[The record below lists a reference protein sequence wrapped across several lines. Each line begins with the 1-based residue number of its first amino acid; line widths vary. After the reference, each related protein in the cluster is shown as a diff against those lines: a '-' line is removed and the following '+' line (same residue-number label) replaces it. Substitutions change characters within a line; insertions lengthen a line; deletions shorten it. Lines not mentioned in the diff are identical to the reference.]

1 MNVPM
6 VTRNRKRCCTC
17 NVEII
22 YLTRMVFV
30 SPLSAEAGVRIAS
43 ISPGA
48 DGMQSVR
55 PDISIRPREN

>member
-6 VTRNRKRCCTC
+6 VAGRPKQEEGQVLHMQYGDHPPDEDGVC
-17 NVEII
+17 
-22 YLTRMVFV
+22 
-30 SPLSAEAGVRIAS
+30 LSGVRIAS

-48 DGMQSVR
+48 DGMQSAR